1 MDKKLYH
8 RGGGEVDYTK
18 EAEELYPLHDVFSK
32 DERDAHIKA
41 REMSAKEI
49 DELKRENEMLK
60 TVMIAAAE
68 EIQAHWEAHCDDEG
82 YGPTSLLRRLEHGIA
97 VEYGYTAGRFAELV
111 KEVKELREV
120 LGKLREGLIESGLI
134 FAYLEDSTHG
144 KEGELITE
152 QRGKIKQLLTET
164 QQK

>member
-1 MDKKLYH
+1 MSKYQQ
-8 RGGGEVDYTK
+8 

-49 DELKRENEMLK
+49 EELKREIERLK
-60 TVMIAAAE
+60 MDNMAHEYNQAE
-68 EIQAHWEAHCDDEG
+68 AQ
-82 YGPTSLLRRLEHGIA
+82 
-97 VEYGYTAGRFAELV
+97 RFAPEYERQIREDEADKWREQV
-111 KEVKELREV
+111 RKLREV

-144 KEGELITE
+144 KEGELITQ

-164 QQK
+164 QQ